1 MSDETGVSELMT
13 PEYYKMISMIDML
26 NELNE
31 SLASHLK
38 SQFFKVMIEIGS
50 EMIKN
55 NKILIDDISNMEL
68 LIKTVEF
75 DLICTTRE
83 RDDYK
88 RQLDELSK

>member
-1 MSDETGVSELMT
+1 MSDETVVSELMT
-13 PEYYKMISMIDML
+13 PEYYKMLSMIDML

-31 SLASHLK
+31 SLALHLK
-38 SQFFKVMIEIGS
+38 SQFFRVMIDIGK
-50 EMIKN
+50 EMIQN
-55 NKILIDDISNMEL
+55 NKKLIESISNMEL

-88 RQLDELSK
+88 KQLDELSK